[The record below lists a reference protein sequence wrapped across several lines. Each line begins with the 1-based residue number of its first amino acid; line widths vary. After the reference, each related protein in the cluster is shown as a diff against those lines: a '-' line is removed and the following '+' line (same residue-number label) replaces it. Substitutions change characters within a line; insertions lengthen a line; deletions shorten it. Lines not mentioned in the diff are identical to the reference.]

1 MDLSRLV
8 VHLTLSVGR
17 LIPNLHRA
25 LFTRY
30 SPVSVHDWRCRY
42 RRSRDVWNRGFS
54 VRTDMSGGCVRRT
67 ILVRICRRRIRPL
80 RVILLYMLILHMII
94 GDHLRPLLRN
104 SLLHNLVRCRRRHLS
119 THLVLK
125 VVRQPRGAPC
135 IHVGVACHPR
145 TLVDTLIVRICK
157 VDDRSWPNSRGLSL
171 GNGGLPLLGRRLLSW
186 LLLGGW
192 H

>member
-8 VHLTLSVGR
+8 VHPTLSVGR

-30 SPVSVHDWRCRY
+30 SPVSVHGWRCRH
-42 RRSRDVWNRGFS
+42 RRGRDVWNGRFP
-54 VRTDMSGGCVRRT
+54 VWTNMSGGGVRRT
-67 ILVRICRRRIRPL
+67 ILIRIRRRRIRSL

-94 GDHLRPLLRN
+94 GDRLR

-119 THLVLK
+119 THLMLE
-125 VVRQPRGAPC
+125 VVRRPRGTPC
-135 IHVGVACHPR
+135 IHVGVTGHPR
-145 TLVDTLIVRICK
+145 ALMDTFIVRICK
-157 VDDRSWPNSRGLSL
+157 INDRSWPNGRSLLL
-171 GNGGLPLLGRRLLSW
+171 GNGRLSLLW
-186 LLLGGW
+186 LLGGW